1 MIILVIVFS
10 LLSGSGGFFYQNWDY
25 NARNAVLNDLINFKW
40 PVTYN
45 YNSVDS
51 KILGFDTGILSYYF
65 TYWLPAAGIGKLLGI
80 EAANIFLLLW
90 HIFGLLLFFY
100 FLARYLKKIKIS
112 YFFLFFAFSGMDILG
127 RIIINLYEHKVFS
140 ITDFI
145 GIEHIDTFGG
155 YFCFSSFVTQVFW
168 VFNQAIP
175 AFIIT
180 MVLLNEKNYQNI
192 GILMLFL
199 VQFAPFPSLG
209 LLYLIIIFV
218 LWGFECQEKF
228 SLHRIPHLI
237 TIQNICCFI
246 SVIPIALLFF
256 QNAGN
261 HNSGLIFF
269 RDVNQNASFSS
280 IMFNY
285 LVLMILEVYCYIIII
300 SNKNNKKILLLVGLF
315 LSIIPFYYMGTGL
328 DFCNRVCIPGQII
341 LLCYVIKYFN
351 TRHKNTNYKTVCLI
365 IILLISSI
373 TGMNE
378 VRRSLLYTKKNNING
393 ISNITDN
400 WKTYGTVKS
409 KEVAY
414 FIPNFV
420 TPKKNN
426 FYFKYI
432 LK

>member
-1 MIILVIVFS
+1 MYKKLDAIIYNLFGFYFLFPIFLLVINWFQIYISIPCVILIIYIYYKFICSKTILTEEEYKNIFNLKKWIFLIILVIVFS

-199 VQFAPFPSLG
+199 VPFAPFPSLG
-209 LLYLIIIFV
+209 LLYLIII
-218 LWGFECQEKF
+218 
-228 SLHRIPHLI
+228 
-237 TIQNICCFI
+237 
-246 SVIPIALLFF
+246 
-256 QNAGN
+256 
-261 HNSGLIFF
+261 
-269 RDVNQNASFSS
+269 
-280 IMFNY
+280 
-285 LVLMILEVYCYIIII
+285 
-300 SNKNNKKILLLVGLF
+300 
-315 LSIIPFYYMGTGL
+315 
-328 DFCNRVCIPGQII
+328 
-341 LLCYVIKYFN
+341 
-351 TRHKNTNYKTVCLI
+351 
-365 IILLISSI
+365 
-373 TGMNE
+373 
-378 VRRSLLYTKKNNING
+378 
-393 ISNITDN
+393 
-400 WKTYGTVKS
+400 
-409 KEVAY
+409 
-414 FIPNFV
+414 
-420 TPKKNN
+420 
-426 FYFKYI
+426 
-432 LK
+432 